1 MTEAVSIERDG
12 ADVAREALERCIGAG
27 GVALFPADTVYG
39 LACDP
44 LDAAAARRVDELKGR
59 EPGKPSAVMFFSP
72 LGMRELIGELGPRTR
87 HALARLLPGPV
98 TLVVA
103 NPNCHYPL
111 ACGASVGPLGLR
123 LIAGPLSGA
132 RCAVL
137 QTSAN
142 LTGEPPPRAL
152 AEVDEDIRSAVDIEI
167 DAGELPG
174 TASTVL
180 DLSEID
186 SGGGWRV
193 LREGRLTV
201 ADVERALGSDGQD
214 AG

>member
-1 MTEAVSIERDG
+1 MSEAVSIERDG
-12 ADVAREALERCIGAG
+12 ADAAREALERCIGAG

-44 LDAAAARRVDELKGR
+44 LDAAAARRIDALKGR
-59 EPGKPSAVMFFSP
+59 EPGKPSAVMFFAP
-72 LGMRELIGELGPRTR
+72 LAMRELIGELGPRTR
-87 HALARLLPGPV
+87 HALAALLPGPV

-123 LIAGPLSGA
+123 LIDGPLAGA

-142 LTGEPPPRAL
+142 LAGEPPPRSL
-152 AEVDEDIRSAVDIEI
+152 ADVDERLRSGADLVI
-167 DAGELPG
+167 DAGEVPG

-186 SGGGWRV
+186 SGGEWRV
-193 LREGRLTV
+193 LREGQLPV
-201 ADVERALGSDGQD
+201 PEIERALGAS
-214 AG
+214 A